1 MYPYFEVLG
10 DTSADWVERAER
22 TATVFGAPLSTS
34 QALTRIARLFE
45 VRWHSA
51 RQLLA
56 ACESCGLIEW
66 SHEGQVWGLVAE
78 RARVPWT
85 HLRGWQGYC
94 SPSAVGASVALATQ
108 YA

>member
-1 MYPYFEVLG
+1 MHLCFESLDDV
-10 DTSADWVERAER
+10 SASWVERAQQ
-22 TATVFGAPLSTS
+22 TAKVFGKPLPTRV
-34 QALTRIARLFE
+34 ALARIAKLFG

-78 RARVPWT
+78 RYRVPWT
-85 HLRGWQGYC
+85 HLGGWQGYQ
-94 SPSAVGASVALATQ
+94 SPSAVGTSVALATQ